1 MSRKDYELIAQVIS
15 GLKNRVVDDMALNAI
30 VSNFIEELE
39 DDNPRFD
46 AQRFAK
52 ACGLWQLFIL
62 VIVRMVASNAKQIVV
77 VSCVMKTTKAPIV
90 LTRRGE
96 RLLLAVSWL
105 AVVALIS
112 FADVLAGLLN

>member
-52 ACGLWQLFIL
+52 ACGL
-62 VIVRMVASNAKQIVV
+62 
-77 VSCVMKTTKAPIV
+77 
-90 LTRRGE
+90 
-96 RLLLAVSWL
+96 
-105 AVVALIS
+105 
-112 FADVLAGLLN
+112 